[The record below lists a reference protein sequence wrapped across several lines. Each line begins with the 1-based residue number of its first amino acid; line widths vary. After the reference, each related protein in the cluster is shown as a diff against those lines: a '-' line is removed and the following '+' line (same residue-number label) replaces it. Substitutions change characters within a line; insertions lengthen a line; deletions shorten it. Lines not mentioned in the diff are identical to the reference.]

1 MLITSSQHSC
11 VQGPLWARE
20 CRSIRSGAS
29 RLPYYCTP
37 LEPASRAFGVQ
48 VEFVL
53 TVVFWIHK
61 PASGAFGVQI
71 TNSCRRRNTGFR
83 VLQQQK
89 KKKIRSSS
97 KHHACV
103 QGPLRAW
110 ECRSIQ
116 SDASGLPW
124 YWTPLVC
131 VPAVIGAIA
140 VWRQNTPK
148 KKLIRGSG
156 DGNFSKCQAVS
167 SKKRT
172 SRNTERLI
180 LQGFFFCST
189 CGILET
195 SKLFPKT

>member
-48 VEFVL
+48 IEFVL
-53 TVVFWIHK
+53 PVVLWIQNLPLQHLMFK
-61 PASGAFGVQI
+61 LQSLTGGEIRIFGFYNNKQ
-71 TNSCRRRNTGFR
+71 T
-83 VLQQQK
+83 
-89 KKKIRSSS
+89 KKIRSSS

-103 QGPLRAW
+103 QSPLRAW

-156 DGNFSKCQAVS
+156 DGNFSISQAVS
-167 SKKRT
+167 SKKCT
-172 SRNTERLI
+172 SRNTERLDLLGLFF
-180 LQGFFFCST
+180 LQHMWD
-189 CGILET
+189 LET